1 MENYEF
7 NSPTCF
13 VFGKETENKAG
24 ELVKRF
30 GGKKVLI
37 HCGDGRNGSISGF
50 VTLNEDDCTKI
61 YKMMV

>member
-1 MENYEF
+1 MENFEF
-7 NSPTCF
+7 YSPTCF
-13 VFGKETENKAG
+13 VFGKETENRAG

-37 HCGDGRNGSISGF
+37 HYVDGRNGSISGF